1 MWDYSLGTSSA
12 LSSSSLGCR
21 ADNAAFILSTA
32 VGKIVIP
39 TRNSQHSEP
48 VNRLKSCG
56 SGNSHRCYLT
66 NTNVCSAGLEKSRL
80 KPWAILPFRKAPVQF
95 SIWHL
100 LAVLFCLLRERN
112 TFFPCCMLA
121 VFKVFSLAIP
131 GSSQAGFLEVSQGAD
146 SLLAV
151 AGAHCPQAFLF
162 TMAESPGPWHPD
174 STFYHLQEP
183 QDPRDL
189 HALCQGVPR
198 ENLGCFPFIATSLLD
213 FQLPSLSAF
222 HFLPLC
228 SPLPSPQSDP
238 RLSFEV
244 GESQESSPRHLC
256 RSWSLQSQALKHT
269 PRAANDPAASLEQSC
284 WESPALRAVIAQGHG
299 RN

>member
-12 LSSSSLGCR
+12 LSSSSLGRR

-100 LAVLFCLLRERN
+100 LAVLFCLLREKNFFLLLHVISFFSFFTGN
-112 TFFPCCMLA
+112 TWQLPGWFPGGLPGCRLIAGCGRSSLSTSISFHYCG
-121 VFKVFSLAIP
+121 VTRSLA
-131 GSSQAGFLEVSQGAD
+131 S
-146 SLLAV
+146 
-151 AGAHCPQAFLF
+151 
-162 TMAESPGPWHPD
+162 
-174 STFYHLQEP
+174 
-183 QDPRDL
+183 
-189 HALCQGVPR
+189 
-198 ENLGCFPFIATSLLD
+198 
-213 FQLPSLSAF
+213 
-222 HFLPLC
+222 
-228 SPLPSPQSDP
+228 
-238 RLSFEV
+238 
-244 GESQESSPRHLC
+244 
-256 RSWSLQSQALKHT
+256 
-269 PRAANDPAASLEQSC
+269 
-284 WESPALRAVIAQGHG
+284 
-299 RN
+299 